1 MNRRLRF
8 SPRPFIVFTAIFGS
22 VTLLAFMSYLRHDRR
37 PDLLEA
43 VLIPPVFSALLL
55 LMFCSIRVTVSDLGI
70 NIRKLYV
77 VNNFIR
83 FDDIRQSNIQI
94 LAERS
99 WPLMVTIYGSDTT
112 KPLARIGLKAIRQ
125 EDANWLCSLPQL
137 KAITRRGL
145 TKEA

>member
-43 VLIPPVFSALLL
+43 VLIPPVFYALLL

-137 KAITRRGL
+137 KAITHRGL